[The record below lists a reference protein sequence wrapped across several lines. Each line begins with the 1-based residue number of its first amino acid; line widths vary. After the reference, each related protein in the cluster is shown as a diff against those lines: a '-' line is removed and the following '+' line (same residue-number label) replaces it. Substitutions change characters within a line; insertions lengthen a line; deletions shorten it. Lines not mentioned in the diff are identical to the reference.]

1 MLVKSVMFRKVRPI
15 HPGEIIRDI
24 LEERNISI
32 NNLYLNEILEGKRSI
47 TFLWAKEIEKELG
60 ISTQLLLNLQRKV
73 DIWDSLY
80 DN

>member
-24 LEERNISI
+24 LEERDISI
-32 NNLYLNEILEGKRSI
+32 NSLYLNEILEGKRSI